1 MKIDILTQNKSL
13 LSILYRDIP
22 GTAKS
27 NPKSPRSPKSPGPSL
42 SKSPGSSGKSPKES
56 KSPSSSD
63 FVGLTDDQL
72 RKLKISLLSN
82 EEERERVEPRKP
94 SSIKF
99 SDCSE
104 FETVDPDH
112 KSEDK

>member
-1 MKIDILTQNKSL
+1 MF
-13 LSILYRDIP
+13 RDIP
-22 GTAKS
+22 GPAKS

-42 SKSPGSSGKSPKES
+42 SKSPGGSGKSPTS

-82 EEERERVEPRKP
+82 EEETEKVEPRKP

-112 KSEDK
+112 KSDVK